1 MLGILFHITFS
12 FIFPQDNNAD
22 GNRNKNL
29 FWRGVAVKI
38 TNDECVMTKGDDC
51 AKKFSKLKSCYLSR
65 RGYALGTG
73 GGPGAPTKPW
83 DGLMAA
89 IVALNPAKA
98 GISK

>member
-1 MLGILFHITFS
+1 MGILFHITFS
-12 FIFPQDNNAD
+12 SIFPQDNNAER
-22 GNRNKNL
+22 NRKKHL
-29 FWRGVAVKI
+29 FWKQVAVKVANVGAV
-38 TNDECVMTKGDDC
+38 TTKGDDC

-65 RGYALGTG
+65 RGYALGTD

-83 DGLMAA
+83 DDLMAA